1 VRVVRLGLVSEHE
14 GNSSPGL
21 CLTRL
26 FEVLLTDQ
34 HLHVQPGA
42 RALLG
47 TKRPHRAALTDRNP
61 RAPQATLN
69 PDHGHGEGAP
79 APEAPA
85 PAVIIE
91 LVFFCRVD
99 PVTVFSEVMQR
110 VAAKVVFID
119 HRDLAG
125 AQTAI
130 AEEKLDVLLFIALPT
145 EKFTVFLSAA
155 RLAPVQVGAPI

>member
-42 RALLG
+42 RALLHI
-47 TKRPHRAALTDRNP
+47 KRPHRAALIDRNP
-61 RAPQATLN
+61 RAPQAALN
-69 PDHGHGEGAP
+69 PDHGHGEG